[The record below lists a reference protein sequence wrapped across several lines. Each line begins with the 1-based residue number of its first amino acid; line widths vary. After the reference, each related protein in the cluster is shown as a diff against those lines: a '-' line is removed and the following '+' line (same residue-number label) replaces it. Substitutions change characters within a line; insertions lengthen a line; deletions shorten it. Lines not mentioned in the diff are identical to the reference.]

1 MLKELVVFGIP
12 IPATISATSTTA
24 TSAATAA
31 AAVRGGARSAAR
43 GGLRDGAVAL
53 PPLPAVEHYLLPQQ
67 DVMTKTMLA
76 LALLW
81 GPI

>member
-1 MLKELVVFGIP
+1 MLSFFVFGIP
-12 IPATISATSTTA
+12 IPAAISATSTTA

-31 AAVRGGARSAAR
+31 AAAVGGGARSAAR

-53 PPLPAVEHYLLPQQ
+53 PPLPAVEHHLLPQQ